1 MSSSIEHPDDPTRA
15 PGESVSLEPTE
26 PPRRE
31 VRDLVQQAGGKV
43 SNQLSTPTGAAVA
56 AGGVA
61 IGASLIF
68 GPFTT
73 ALGMGAAYAAY
84 RMMQKRKGLEPESP
98 QGSPPP
104 FTGS

>member
-1 MSSSIEHPDDPTRA
+1 MSSSIEHPDDPNRVQSET
-15 PGESVSLEPTE
+15 SSLEPIKTE
-26 PPRRE
+26 NRQ
-31 VRDLVQQAGGKV
+31 VRDLVQEAGGKV
-43 SNQLSTPTGAAVA
+43 SRQLSTPTGAAVA

-61 IGASLIF
+61 IGAALIF

-84 RMMQKRKGLEPESP
+84 RMMQKRKGIEPESP